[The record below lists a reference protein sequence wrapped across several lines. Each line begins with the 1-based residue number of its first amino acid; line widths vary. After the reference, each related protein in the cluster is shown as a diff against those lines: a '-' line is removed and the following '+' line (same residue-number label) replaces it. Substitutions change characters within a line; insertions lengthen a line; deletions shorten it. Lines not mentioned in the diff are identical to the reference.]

1 MKSKKNQIL
10 CRFVE
15 HEDKDTHEFEEPI
28 GKAVYTYLCNSPYSL
43 CDEVRMYLEENKPK
57 EYGYKG
63 FVVKL
68 DGFDLYEG
76 FQHSENVILSA
87 DNETIPLVLEVLP
100 YIDDETEEQY
110 IVIHYRELLND
121 GINLYEWALA
131 IKGDCDFKVSA

>member
-1 MKSKKNQIL
+1 ML
-10 CRFVE
+10 
-15 HEDKDTHEFEEPI
+15 
-28 GKAVYTYLCNSPYSL
+28 
-43 CDEVRMYLEENKPK
+43 
-57 EYGYKG
+57 G

-68 DGFDLYEG
+68 DGLDLYED
-76 FQHSENVILSA
+76 FQHSENVILTA

-131 IKGDCDFKVSA
+131 IKGDFDFKVSA